1 MAEEGRVGD
10 GAPIRDGL
18 SDVERLR
25 MRRAARARAIRR
37 RRRVGAG
44 VVGLV
49 AVAAVVV
56 VVLATGGGSTPGAQ
70 KKLSAAST
78 PRTAACLG
86 PRRPESAAILEY
98 HVLLPAPAGAP
109 FPLLYVPPAEFAA
122 QMRAV
127 AAAGYHAVT
136 LDQLW
141 QNWHHDTPLPCGK
154 PIVISFDNGYAAQYE
169 VALPVLKKLG
179 WVGVENL
186 QLTGLPPSQGGL
198 SRRQV
203 RALVT
208 AGWELDT
215 QGYSH
220 VGLVGLSP
228 SELTFQTATTRRK
241 IQRLYHVPV
250 NWFCYPSGEYDPTV
264 IAALKAAGFRGST
277 TEAHGWAG
285 PNDDPFALPRLEVQP
300 TMSPRGL
307 LEIVADMRA
316 NPPPGDSGEH

>member
-1 MAEEGRVGD
+1 MAEEGRVGA
-10 GAPIRDGL
+10 GAPIPDGL

-37 RRRVGAG
+37 RRAVGGG
-44 VVGLV
+44 VFGLV
-49 AVAAVVV
+49 VAAVA
-56 VVLATGGGSTPGAQ
+56 VVLVLDAGGGSSAGAH
-70 KKLSAAST
+70 KTLSAARA
-78 PRTAACLG
+78 PRPATCLG

-109 FPLLYVPPAEFAA
+109 FPLLYVPPDQFAA

-127 AAAGYHAVT
+127 AAAGYHAVA

-141 QNWHHDTPLPCGK
+141 ANWHHDTPLPCGK
-154 PIVISFDNGYAAQYE
+154 PIVISFDNGYEAQYQY
-169 VALPVLKKLG
+169 ALPVLKKLG

-198 SRRQV
+198 SRHEV
-203 RALVT
+203 RALVK

-220 VGLVGLSP
+220 IGLVGLSP

-277 TEAHGWAG
+277 TEVNGWAG

-300 TMSPRGL
+300 TMSPREL
-307 LEIVADMRA
+307 VAIVADMRHD
-316 NPPPGDSGEH
+316 PPPGDSGEH